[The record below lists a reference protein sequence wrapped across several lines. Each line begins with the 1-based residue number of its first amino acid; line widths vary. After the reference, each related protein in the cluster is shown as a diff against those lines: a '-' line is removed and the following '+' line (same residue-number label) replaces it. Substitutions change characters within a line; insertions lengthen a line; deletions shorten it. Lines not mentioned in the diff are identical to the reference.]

1 VFLFKYFL
9 QGRALRWLPMIACLL
24 VAACGNLPQPFAR
37 TNAGDNPLLAPGE
50 RAGINVITVA
60 GTPHGA
66 LIAKEIAQALRD
78 EGFAAQARARLSTGY
93 TLVGRATI
101 TPAKSTG
108 KAQVRLLWLV
118 LNIRGRPGGI
128 HHQELTVDRAAWNR
142 GAQPLLQRL
151 ARDAVSGLAP
161 LMSDAHAAAPVR
173 KSQPIIVFDVDGAP
187 GDGRV
192 ALRRSLAFE
201 LRKLKYAVTETV
213 IQGAAPIVLLG
224 AVKVSAAAKANTQ
237 RVEITWTVLAPDGH
251 VLGTIKQT
259 NDVKSGSLVRSW
271 GGTAALAARA
281 AAPGIAKIISRAASV
296 APTEQK

>member
-1 VFLFKYFL
+1 MFKSFL
-9 QGRALRWLPMIACLL
+9 RARTRRGLSMIACLL
-24 VAACGNLPQPFAR
+24 VAACGTLPQPFSR

-66 LIAKEIAQALRD
+66 LIAKEVAQALRD
-78 EGFAAQARARLSTGY
+78 EDFAAQARARLSTGY

-108 KAQVRLLWLV
+108 KARVRLLWLV
-118 LNIRGRPGGI
+118 LNVRGRPGGV

-142 GAQPLLQRL
+142 GAEPLLKRL
-151 ARDAVSGLAP
+151 ARDAVAGLAP
-161 LMSDAHAAAPVR
+161 LMSDAHAATPVST
-173 KSQPIIVFDVDGAP
+173 SQPITVFDVDGAP

-201 LRKLKYAVTETV
+201 LKKLKFAVTETV

-224 AVKVSAAAKANTQ
+224 AVKVSPAGKANTQ

-251 VLGTIKQT
+251 VLGTVKQA
-259 NDVKSGSLVRSW
+259 NDVQSGSLAHSW
-271 GGTAALAARA
+271 GVTAALAARA
-281 AAPGIAKIISRAASV
+281 AAPGIAKIIEGAKSA
-296 APTEQK
+296 APTKQK